1 MPTDPADNR
10 LGLVAPDAAD
20 NANVPSDLQA
30 IIDQLDASAG
40 MVLLDEAVGATPTF
54 SGISPEF
61 AALRLIG
68 TLWGTPAAADA
79 GIQFNGDTGFHYEWT
94 TETVG
99 SGQLGA
105 TNNQLVASGAN
116 QTFLPLGAAP
126 TTAAADPGLFFDLL
140 IPGYA
145 GGTYKTVRSES
156 TWKASALLLR
166 RLAGRWSSGS
176 GITDITIK
184 AFTQALTAG
193 SKVQL
198 FGIG

>member
-40 MVLLDEAVGATPTF
+40 MVLLDEAVGA
-54 SGISPEF
+54 
-61 AALRLIG
+61 
-68 TLWGTPAAADA
+68 TPAAADA

-176 GITDITIK
+176 GITDIAIK
-184 AFTQALTAG
+184 AFGAQPLAAG